1 MFSFIKDNVVKHTIT
16 YLGFTKWTEIVGHLD
31 MVKVTKTWDG
41 RSIFLTEFVF
51 DLKASFSMWQCH
63 VGTAAQHLRKFTKC
77 LAPISWSKDHKVNL
91 NLILSRTKS

>member
-31 MVKVTKTWDG
+31 MVKVTETWDG

-51 DLKASFSMWQCH
+51 DLKASACGNVTLGQ
-63 VGTAAQHLRKFTKC
+63 QHSTLES
-77 LAPISWSKDHKVNL
+77 LPSV
-91 NLILSRTKS
+91 